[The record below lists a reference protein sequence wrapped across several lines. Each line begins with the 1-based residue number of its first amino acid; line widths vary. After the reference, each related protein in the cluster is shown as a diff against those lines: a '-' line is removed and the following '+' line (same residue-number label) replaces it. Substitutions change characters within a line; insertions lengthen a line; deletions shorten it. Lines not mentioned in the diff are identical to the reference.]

1 MNQNSKPKITDSKL
15 FWMVVSLF
23 ISLVLWTYVT
33 QQDNSTITRTFS
45 NVKVEFTG
53 EDELENAGLAIAN
66 VDTDEVSVTLR
77 GSRRV
82 MGRLDSSKIAAVIDV
97 GSITRT
103 GEMKWAYYLKYT
115 GIGTDNNNISV
126 VSRNPET
133 ISFSIS
139 ELKSK
144 TVDVKA
150 EFTGTTAYGYYA
162 KDPVVEPT
170 SINISGSSYVLQNI
184 AGVKAYIYGTD
195 ESSDLKETISVD
207 SDQFVVLD
215 VNGDEIDK
223 SSLMFSVDHVDV
235 SVPIGT
241 TKMVPLTLNIE
252 DTAGLT
258 KDDCTVSIDPSQV
271 EVTGD
276 PEVLNALDSISLGSF
291 SLEGLGE
298 SYEQNY
304 DITYPDGVTSVDNV
318 TQAKVKIKVQGM
330 EAREFTV
337 TDVTCD
343 NVPDNMI
350 AEPVGNLTILLRG
363 SPDDL
368 DSVSEANLHAVAD
381 IANASHEQGSVT
393 VPVTITCD
401 IEDIGIV
408 GSYQMAVSLKNKS

>member
-337 TDVTCD
+337 TDITCD

-368 DSVSEANLHAVAD
+368 ESVSEANLHAVAD
-381 IANASHEQGSVT
+381 LANVSHEQGSLT

-408 GSYQMAVSLKNKS
+408 GSYQMAVSLKNK

>member
-45 NVKVEFTG
+45 DVKVEFTG

-82 MGRLDSSKIAAVIDV
+82 MGRLDSSKISAVIDV

-115 GIGTDNNNISV
+115 GIGTENNNISV

-150 EFTGTTAYGYYA
+150 EFAGTTAYGYYA
-162 KDPVVEPT
+162 KDPVVEPA

-184 AGVKAYIYGTD
+184 ASVKAYIYGTD

-207 SDQFVVLD
+207 SEEFVVLD

-241 TKMVPLTLNIE
+241 TKMVPLTLTIE

-258 KDDCTVSIDPSQV
+258 KEDCTVSIDPSQV

-276 PEVLNALDSISLGSF
+276 PEVLNSLDSISLGSF

-304 DITYPDGVTSVDNV
+304 DITYPEGVTSVNNV
-318 TQAKVKIKVQGM
+318 TQAKVKIKVQGL

-337 TDVTCD
+337 TNVVCD

-350 AEPVGNLTILLRG
+350 AEPVGDLTILLRG

-368 DSVSEANLHAVAD
+368 ENVSEANLHAVAD
-381 IANASHEQGSVT
+381 LANASHETGSVT

-408 GSYQMAVSLKNKS
+408 GSYQMTVSLKNK

>member
-241 TKMVPLTLNIE
+241 TKIVPLTLNIE

-337 TDVTCD
+337 TDITCD

-368 DSVSEANLHAVAD
+368 ESVSEANLHAVAD
-381 IANASHEQGSVT
+381 LANVSHEQGSVT

-408 GSYQMAVSLKNKS
+408 GSYQMAVSLKNK

>member
-258 KDDCTVSIDPSQV
+258 KDDCTVTIDPSQV

-337 TDVTCD
+337 TDITCD

-368 DSVSEANLHAVAD
+368 ESVSEANLHAVAD
-381 IANASHEQGSVT
+381 LANVSHEQGSVT

-408 GSYQMAVSLKNKS
+408 GSYQMAVSLKNK

>member
-207 SDQFVVLD
+207 SDQFIVLD

-381 IANASHEQGSVT
+381 LANASHEQGSIT

-408 GSYQMAVSLKNKS
+408 GSYQMAVSLKNK

>member
-304 DITYPDGVTSVDNV
+304 DITYPDGVTSVDNI

-381 IANASHEQGSVT
+381 LANASHEQGSVT

-408 GSYQMAVSLKNKS
+408 GSYQMAVSLKNK

>member
-337 TDVTCD
+337 TDITCD

-368 DSVSEANLHAVAD
+368 ESVSEANLHAVAD
-381 IANASHEQGSVT
+381 LANVSHEQGSVT

-408 GSYQMAVSLKNKS
+408 GSYQMAVSLKNK

>member
-15 FWMVVSLF
+15 FWMAVSLF
-23 ISLVLWTYVT
+23 IALVLWTYVT

-337 TDVTCD
+337 TDITCD

-368 DSVSEANLHAVAD
+368 ESVSEANLHAVAD
-381 IANASHEQGSVT
+381 LANVSHEQGSVT

-408 GSYQMAVSLKNKS
+408 GSYQMAVSLKNK

>member
-337 TDVTCD
+337 TDITCD

-381 IANASHEQGSVT
+381 LANVSHEQGSVT

-408 GSYQMAVSLKNKS
+408 GSYQMAVSLKNK

>member
-207 SDQFVVLD
+207 SDQFIVLD

-381 IANASHEQGSVT
+381 LANASHEQGSVT

-408 GSYQMAVSLKNKS
+408 GSYQMAVSLKNK

>member
-66 VDTDEVSVTLR
+66 VDTDEVSVTFR

-337 TDVTCD
+337 TDITCD

-381 IANASHEQGSVT
+381 LANASHEQGSVT

-408 GSYQMAVSLKNKS
+408 GSYQMAVSLKNK

>member
-368 DSVSEANLHAVAD
+368 ESVSEANLHAVAD
-381 IANASHEQGSVT
+381 LANVSHEQGSVT

-408 GSYQMAVSLKNKS
+408 GSYQMAVSLKNK

>member
-207 SDQFVVLD
+207 SDQFIVLD

-337 TDVTCD
+337 TDITCD

-381 IANASHEQGSVT
+381 LANASHEQGSVT

-408 GSYQMAVSLKNKS
+408 GSYQMAVSLKNK